1 MRWNMNNNSY
11 ALCLNI
17 ADHWELVGNLYLLI
31 LNGNKKENAILRP
44 LSNGNGR
51 WNS

>member
-1 MRWNMNNNSY
+1 MSWIMNNKSH
-11 ALCLNI
+11 ALYSNN
-17 ADHWELVGNLYLLI
+17 ADHWGLVGNLYLLI